1 MNLDD
6 IEREFW
12 GDQREQPTRVRL
24 ARVVKALRDEI
35 AGQFGFNERWN
46 VGAVV
51 GAFDDIL
58 ASDGV
63 EAADEGSGKQ
73 STQMSPSPAADPIR
87 DAVARAISRLSVHL
101 DSQGKSM
108 AAAELRA
115 ILATSQDAVIGAG
128 GEP

>member
-1 MNLDD
+1 MNMDD
-6 IEREFW
+6 VEREFW

-24 ARVVKALRDEI
+24 
-35 AGQFGFNERWN
+35 
-46 VGAVV
+46 
-51 GAFDDIL
+51 
-58 ASDGV
+58 
-63 EAADEGSGKQ
+63 
-73 STQMSPSPAADPIR
+73 
-87 DAVARAISRLSVHL
+87 ARAISRLSVHL